1 MKTLLITNIASP
13 YRVDFFR
20 YLQETYPAY
29 GFSILYTSD
38 RQEGREWGTDQDSI
52 RDSVFLHSKAITVGK
67 KGWERT
73 IYFPPN
79 PKKVLDDLA
88 PDVVVASEYNPA
100 ALSALSWCKKH
111 GVPFVHWTD
120 GTLVNERNLNFVQK
134 WSRKRIV
141 KNADSFIASSSAA
154 KKKLEVYGA
163 KRKIFVSSLT
173 VDIKKYL
180 TKKEKSGQKTLL
192 TVGGLIERKGIDL
205 LLHALSLKPD
215 EYRLWVVGN
224 GAEREN
230 LEALA
235 REKGIDT
242 TFFGFLEGEALRKVY
257 AEADAFVLPTR
268 EDCFG
273 LVLLEA
279 MCASL
284 PIVCSTYADGGYDLI
299 DGNGT
304 MADPF
309 DPQAFLKAIEETVA
323 ANGTD
328 NVLGRRSYERAQL
341 FAFEKVAPPF
351 VQAVDKAKKKRVLLV
366 DNASDGHHVAYAKT
380 LFSIEE
386 TENTLVF
393 PEGIEG
399 AIPLP
404 KAKLSGLHP
413 LSYLQFVRRVKKIAK
428 EEKVDIVH
436 FLDGNPLVNYWGV
449 GLSWLKR
456 YRGVITYHLH
466 FRGKWKDFG
475 HKRLAKLAVSVVHTE
490 KLKNTFETLYGGEV
504 RHIEYPDF
512 LRREVSPKQK
522 TDETVLLALGQ
533 TRYEK
538 GLDLLLEALN
548 AVQGNFRLIVAG
560 APDAFDEA
568 FIREK
573 SKAYA
578 EKVTI
583 LLRYLSEEEVHSFL
597 QQCDVVVLPYRNA
610 FEGASGPLT
619 EGVGYGKCIVGP
631 KGGSVGELIQTHHL
645 GITFEGEDVSS
656 LQSAIERAM
665 TEPFSYDERAEA
677 YRAFLSPKRF
687 RQEYADLYQSL

>member
-20 YLQETYPAY
+20 YLQENYPEY
-29 GFSILYTSD
+29 GFCVLYTSD
-38 RQEGREWGTDQDSI
+38 RQEGREWETDQSGI
-52 RDSVFLHSKAITVGK
+52 RDSVFLHSKSITVGK

-73 IYFPPN
+73 IYFPPD
-79 PKKVLDDLA
+79 PKKVLSELS

-100 ALSALSWCKKH
+100 ALAALSWCKKR

-141 KNADSFIASSSAA
+141 KNADSFIASSFAA

-163 KRKIFVSSLT
+163 QRKIYVSSLT
-173 VDIKKYL
+173 VDIRKYL
-180 TKKEKSGQKTLL
+180 TKKEQSGQKTLL

-205 LLHALSLKPD
+205 LLDALAIQPQQ
-215 EYRLWVVGN
+215 YRLWIVGN
-224 GAEREN
+224 GPEREK
-230 LEALA
+230 LQSMA
-235 REKGIDT
+235 REKGIDA

-309 DPQAFLKAIEETVA
+309 DPQAFFRAIEETVKK
-323 ANGTD
+323 NGID
-328 NVLGRRSYERAQL
+328 NALGKRSYERAGL
-341 FAFEKVAPPF
+341 FSFDKVAPPF
-351 VQAVDKAKKKRVLLV
+351 VQAVDEAKKKRVLLV

-380 LFSIEE
+380 LFSVSE

-399 AIPLP
+399 AIALP
-404 KAKLSGLHP
+404 KAKLSGVHP
-413 LSYLQFVRRVKKIAK
+413 LSYLKFVHSVKKIAK
-428 EEKVDIVH
+428 EKRVQIVH
-436 FLDGNPLVNYWGV
+436 FLDGNPLVNYLGI
-449 GLSWLKR
+449 GLSWLKG
-456 YRGVITYHLH
+456 YRAIITYHL
-466 FRGKWKDFG
+466 FFQNCWKEFG
-475 HKRLAKLAVSVVHTE
+475 HKRLAKLATSVVHTE
-490 KLKNTFETLYGGEV
+490 KLKKTFETRYGGDV
-504 RHIEYPDF
+504 RHVEYPDF
-512 LRREVSPKQK
+512 LRRDVSRKER
-522 TDETVLLALGQ
+522 TDETVFLALGQ

-538 GLDLLLEALN
+538 GLDLLLEALSY
-548 AVQGNFRLIVAG
+548 VQGNFRLIVAG
-560 APDAFDEA
+560 AKGAFDED

-573 SKAYA
+573 SKPYA
-578 EKVTI
+578 DKVT
-583 LLRYLSEEEVHSFL
+583 LCLRYLSEEEVHSFL
-597 QQCDVVVLPYRNA
+597 QQCDVVVLPYRKS

-619 EGVGYGKCIVGP
+619 EGVGYAKCIVGP
-631 KGGSVGELIQTHHL
+631 YEGSVGELIRAHHL
-645 GITFEGEDVSS
+645 GFTFRSEDVTS
-656 LQSAIERAM
+656 LKEALQTAM
-665 TEPFSYDERAEA
+665 QTPFFYDGTAQA
-677 YRAFLSPKRF
+677 YRSFLSPERF
-687 RQEYADLYQSL
+687 RQDYAELYQSL